1 MLWSNC
7 NRSMIMFVK
16 HIRQLSR
23 IVMTHSVD
31 TENNT
36 PRVFTPS
43 FTSIESECPSS
54 APFHTTTLAHSRPI
68 GIDHMSRGGEKGEE
82 LFILTIGR
90 AAVSNLQSCVKH
102 SCLVLRITF
111 KICCCPPQKCTL
123 AQFFS
128 QPFLKTGRNDFILFI
143 DIFC

>member
-1 MLWSNC
+1 
-7 NRSMIMFVK
+7 MIMFVK

-31 TENNT
+31 TENKT
-36 PRVFTPS
+36 ARAFTPS

-68 GIDHMSRGGEKGEE
+68 GIDHMSRGGEGEE

-90 AAVSNLQSCVKH
+90 AAVSNLQ
-102 SCLVLRITF
+102 
-111 KICCCPPQKCTL
+111 
-123 AQFFS
+123 
-128 QPFLKTGRNDFILFI
+128 GRDFVMRR
-143 DIFC
+143 